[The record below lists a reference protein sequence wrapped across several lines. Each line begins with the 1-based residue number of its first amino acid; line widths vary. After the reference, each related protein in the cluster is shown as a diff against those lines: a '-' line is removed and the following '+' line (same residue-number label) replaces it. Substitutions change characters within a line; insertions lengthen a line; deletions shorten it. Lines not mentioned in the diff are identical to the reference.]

1 MYSAE
6 HTVIPPHSCAKV
18 STEISILVTPSTY
31 GRIAPRSGFAIK
43 HSIDIA
49 AGVLDADYRGPVIL
63 GLVNNSGIPFEVN
76 VGDRRAQLILKCN

>member
-1 MYSAE
+1 M
-6 HTVIPPHSCAKV
+6 
-18 STEISILVTPSTY
+18 
-31 GRIAPRSGFAIK
+31 K

-76 VGDRRAQLILKCN
+76 VGDRRAQLILKCT